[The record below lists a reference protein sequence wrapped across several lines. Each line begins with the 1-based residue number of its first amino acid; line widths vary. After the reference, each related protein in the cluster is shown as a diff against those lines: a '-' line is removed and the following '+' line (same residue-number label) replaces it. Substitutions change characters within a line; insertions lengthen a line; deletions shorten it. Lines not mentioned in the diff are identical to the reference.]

1 MSLPYLQ
8 PYLGLSNGL
17 NTLHAAGAAGGV
29 GGWVELARTTLGS
42 AGDDIDVNNFAD
54 KRYLMILS
62 YRIPSGDIDTEDKVG
77 TSASIDTGSNYAYR
91 RSENGGADG
100 ANAPTTSFFVQDL
113 GASKNYNTFNVGY
126 IANYSSKEKLGI
138 NHIVTRGSAGAG
150 TAPNR
155 CENVAKWANTS
166 SSLQSYRAHNGRS
179 GNYDTGSEVVVLGY
193 DPADSHTNNFWEEL
207 ASVTNGSTDTEI
219 SSGTF
224 TSKKYL
230 WIQAYYKGHTDVSSF
245 DSGLRVGNTTLDSAS
260 NYSWRESTNG
270 ATDTTS
276 TSTSRMTTAGT
287 GYIGNGILN
296 FYNGF
301 IINNA
306 SNEKLI
312 ISHIVSEQTAGAT
325 TAPTRREHVGKWTNT
340 SNQIDIIGIV
350 RQSGTGNFAA
360 GATIK
365 VWGAD

>member
-193 DPADSHTNNFWEEL
+193 DPLDSHSNNFWEEL
-207 ASVTNGSTDTEI
+207 ASVTGTTATTI
-219 SSGTF
+219 SSGTI
-224 TSKKYL
+224 SAKKYL
-230 WIQAYYKGHTDVSSF
+230 WIQLYCDAASSGAPILRF
-245 DSGLRVGNTTLDSAS
+245 NSDSGS
-260 NYSWRESTNG
+260 NYARRYSNNG
-270 ATDTTS
+270 GSDS
-276 TSTSRMTTAGT
+276 TSTSEDAI
-287 GYIGNGILN
+287 YPYYQSNAN
-296 FYNGF
+296 PKF
-301 IINNA
+301 INMFVINNQ
-306 SNEKLI
+306 SNEKLV
-312 ISHIVSEQTAGAT
+312 ISHNVEQNTAGASNS
-325 TAPTRREHVGKWTNT
+325 PFRNELVGKWANT
-340 SNQIDIIGIV
+340 SNQITNITFTDISAGNYF
-350 RQSGTGNFAA
+350 GTSAQL
-360 GATIK
+360 K

>member
-1 MSLPYLQ
+1 MTVTYHAGRRIQGLDADRTGTQLP
-8 PYLGLSNGL
+8 LGS
-17 NTLHAAGAAGGV
+17 V
-29 GGWVELARTTLGS
+29 GGWVELGRTTLES
-42 AGDDIDVNNFAD
+42 AGDTIDVSSLAD
-54 KRYLMILS
+54 KRYYMVLADCK
-62 YRIPSGDIDTEDKVG
+62 PSGSIQPNLRLGNSTIDTDP
-77 TSASIDTGSNYAYR
+77 NYAHR
-91 RSENGGADG
+91 RSVNGGAD
-100 ANAPTTSFFVQDL
+100 NTVTSTNFMQW
-113 GASKNYNTFNVGY
+113 GKNDPHNQFQVGY
-126 IANYSSKEKLGI
+126 IANLSGNEKLFLGH
-138 NHIVTRGSAGAG
+138 NVTRMAAGATVSPERVEVVG
-150 TAPNR
+150 
-155 CENVAKWANTS
+155 KWDNTS
-166 SSLQSYRAHNGRS
+166 NPLDIIQCYNNQAGDFAS
-179 GNYDTGSEVVVLGY
+179 GSELVVLGW
-193 DPADSHTNNFWEEL
+193 DPADTHTNNFWTEL
-207 ASVTNGSTDTEI
+207 ASVTNESTDTEI

-312 ISHIVSEQTAGAT
+312 VSHIISEQTAGAT

-340 SNQIDIIGIV
+340 SDQIDIIGIV